1 MSAYDLWKDFE
12 IYTDYNGTY
21 ASEMYS
27 LEAESIIS
35 SHDQSAPLF
44 LYLAAQHIHTPLEA
58 DDYLSL
64 FRGVQRD
71 PGVNNYRKQALAMIY
86 ALDLVGKLDPSSL
99 QSYS

>member
-1 MSAYDLWKDFE
+1 MAAYDLWKDFE

-35 SHDQSAPLF
+35 NHDQSAPLF

-86 ALDLVGKLDPSSL
+86 ALDLVT
-99 QSYS
+99 